1 MNTNELN
8 YSNLNKLYKS
18 IWYNRN
24 LIKELTAREVLIRY
38 KSSFLGLT
46 WTFITPLMLL
56 IVYTFIFSFVFKA
69 KWGIETNETKTDFAI
84 ILFVGLMIHSFFSEI
99 INRSP
104 GLILSNVNYVKKV
117 IFPLE
122 ILNIV
127 TLSSAFLHLVISLVI
142 LLFGFFI
149 LNGFLHW
156 TIIFVP
162 ITLFPLLPITL
173 GIGWVLASLGTYLR
187 DINHLVGIFTTALL
201 FLSPIFYPI
210 TILPKIYQKFFYI
223 NPLTLPIEQTRAVV
237 IFGQFPDWTSLSL
250 YTIISLLL
258 CWAGFWWFQKTRNG
272 FADVL

>member
-201 FLSPIFYPI
+201 FF
-210 TILPKIYQKFFYI
+210 
-223 NPLTLPIEQTRAVV
+223 
-237 IFGQFPDWTSLSL
+237 
-250 YTIISLLL
+250 
-258 CWAGFWWFQKTRNG
+258 
-272 FADVL
+272 